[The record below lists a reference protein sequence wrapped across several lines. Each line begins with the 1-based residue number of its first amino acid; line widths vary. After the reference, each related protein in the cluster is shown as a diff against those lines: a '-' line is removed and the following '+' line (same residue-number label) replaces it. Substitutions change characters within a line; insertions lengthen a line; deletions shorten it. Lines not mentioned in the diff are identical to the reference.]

1 MAQAASWATALPDW
15 QTRIRTRQSLLPPC
29 PWHRDQ
35 ADKALR
41 IFGGLQLPDVP
52 GTPFL
57 RDASGPWL
65 PDLITGIFGSY
76 DPAAHVR
83 HLREFGVMVPKKNA
97 KTTGGAG
104 TMLTA
109 MLMSPRPRAEFL
121 IVAPTQEISDV
132 SFAQCV
138 GMVELNP
145 YLQRRC
151 QVQMGH
157 KKITDRRTG
166 SFVKVKSFS
175 PDVLT
180 GSKPAGTLLDEIHVI
195 ADKPNAD
202 RVIGQLRGGMI
213 SQPEAFLLQIT
224 TQSERPPSGVFLAEL
239 RKWRAVRDG
248 TLQAPILPLL
258 YELPPGLDW
267 RDPATWPMVN
277 PNDGFSLDV
286 ARLGEDYAQADAASP
301 EELRRWASQ
310 HLNVEIGVAL
320 LGDAWPGADFW
331 ESAATKLPLPLETIL
346 ELCDLVEI
354 GIDGGGLKDM
364 LGLAVLGRDKETGDW
379 LLWTHAWL
387 HPIALERQQ
396 AQAARFRDFAAEGD
410 LTIVDEI
417 GQDVA
422 QVAAICAQVERSGKL
437 DKIGVDP
444 VGIASVLDALGDVGL
459 DETRVVGVPQGW
471 KLSGAIKT
479 CERRLAEGALFH
491 GGSRLMNW
499 CAGNAKVEP
508 RGNAVTVTKQLAGY
522 CKIDPLC
529 ALFNAAALLSMNPQ
543 PRLDVADWIA

>member
-1 MAQAASWATALPDW
+1 
-15 QTRIRTRQSLLPPC
+15 
-29 PWHRDQ
+29 
-35 ADKALR
+35 
-41 IFGGLQLPDVP
+41 
-52 GTPFL
+52 
-57 RDASGPWL
+57 
-65 PDLITGIFGSY
+65 
-76 DPAAHVR
+76 
-83 HLREFGVMVPKKNA
+83 
-97 KTTGGAG
+97 
-104 TMLTA
+104 
-109 MLMSPRPRAEFL
+109 
-121 IVAPTQEISDV
+121 
-132 SFAQCV
+132 
-138 GMVELNP
+138 
-145 YLQRRC
+145 
-151 QVQMGH
+151 
-157 KKITDRRTG
+157 
-166 SFVKVKSFS
+166 
-175 PDVLT
+175 
-180 GSKPAGTLLDEIHVI
+180 
-195 ADKPNAD
+195 
-202 RVIGQLRGGMI
+202 
-213 SQPEAFLLQIT
+213 
-224 TQSERPPSGVFLAEL
+224 
-239 RKWRAVRDG
+239 
-248 TLQAPILPLL
+248 
-258 YELPPGLDW
+258 
-267 RDPATWPMVN
+267 
-277 PNDGFSLDV
+277 
-286 ARLGEDYAQADAASP
+286 
-301 EELRRWASQ
+301 
-310 HLNVEIGVAL
+310 
-320 LGDAWPGADFW
+320 
-331 ESAATKLPLPLETIL
+331 
-346 ELCDLVEI
+346 
-354 GIDGGGLKDM
+354 M

>member
-1 MAQAASWATALPDW
+1 MFAPWATALPDW
-15 QTRIRTRQSLLPPC
+15 ERRIKRGQSLLPPC
-29 PWHRDQ
+29 PWIMPQ
-35 ADKALR
+35 AEKAQA
-41 IFGGLQLPDVP
+41 IFGGLRLPDVP
-52 GTPFL
+52 GTPLL
-57 RDASGPWL
+57 RDQGGPWL
-65 PDLITGIFGSY
+65 PDLITAIFGSY
-76 DPAAHVR
+76 DPEAHRR
-83 HLREFGVMVPKKNA
+83 HLREFGVMVPKKNS

-104 TMLTA
+104 VMLTA

-138 GMVELNP
+138 GMVELSP
-145 YLQRRC
+145 YLSRRC
-151 QVQMGH
+151 HIQMGH

-166 SFVKVKSFS
+166 CFVKVKSFS

-224 TQSERPPSGVFLAEL
+224 TQSERPPSGVFLSEL

-248 TLQAPILPLL
+248 DLKAPILPLL
-258 YELPPGLDW
+258 YELPAGMDW
-267 RDPATWPMVN
+267 QDRKNWPLVN
-277 PNDGFSLDV
+277 PNNGFSVHMD
-286 ARLGEDYAQADAASP
+286 RLAEDYETAKVSGL

-320 LGDAWPGADFW
+320 RGDGWPGAEFW
-331 ESAATKLPLPLETIL
+331 ERAGEKALTL
-346 ELCDLVEI
+346 ELLLDQSDIVEI

-364 LGLAVLGRDKETGDW
+364 LGLCVLGRDKDTGDW
-379 LLWTHAWL
+379 LCWNHAWL
-387 HPIALERQQ
+387 HPIALEQQ
-396 AQAARFRDFAAEGD
+396 KSAAARFKDFAEAGE
-410 LTIVDEI
+410 LTIVEDI
-417 GQDVA
+417 GDDVA
-422 QVAAICAQVERSGKL
+422 QVAAICAQVEKSGKL

-444 VGIASVLDALGDVGL
+444 VGIASVLDALAAVGL
-459 DETRVVGVPQGW
+459 DESRVVGVPQGW
-471 KLSGAIKT
+471 RLSGAIKT
-479 CERRLAEGALFH
+479 TERRLAEGAFVH
-491 GGSRLMNW
+491 SGSALMNW

-508 RGNAVTVTKQLAGY
+508 RGNAVTITKELAGY

-529 ALFNAAALLSMNPQ
+529 ALFDAAALLGMNPQ
-543 PRLDVADWIA
+543 PRLNVADWIA